1 MNKKMNSS
9 NPPFGDV
16 SSDFPEIL
24 RSRNRDLKITY
35 NNFRGYHL
43 TRLLLF
49 FFFVNLARN
58 SRKFNISFL
67 RGKRMFRGPPN
78 P

>member
-1 MNKKMNSS
+1 MKKWIHQIRYASS
-9 NPPFGDV
+9 FSDV

-24 RSRNRDLKITY
+24 RSRNRDLKTTH

-58 SRKFNISFL
+58 SRKFNLFFE
-67 RGKRMFRGPPN
+67 GKEDV
-78 P
+78 